1 MIRGMYAGISGMKA
15 QQTKLDNIGN
25 NLANVSTTG
34 FKSSRV
40 VFKDMMYQNSSNA
53 VGASTKLGGSNAK
66 QIGLGVNV
74 GSIDRVMGQGM
85 MQPTGRPLDVA
96 MDGEGFFM
104 VARGPVSHGNGGAK
118 ADTDDSIKLDK
129 GVIDAGNREVLYT
142 RDGSF
147 SLDAEGYLVTSSG
160 ERVLGYAM
168 DKGMDAD
175 GTVNFVDA
183 DGENVKADDKHLVT
197 IRIPDKVKVPKSAT
211 QEAEAAG
218 ADVATQE
225 QFEYK
230 KVVSYSIGKD
240 GLITGVVEGGQVT
253 VLGQL
258 ATASFKNPE
267 GLEATGNNLYLNS
280 ANSGS
285 PLISTGFGAENP
297 VTNGDIM
304 QGMLEM
310 SNVDIAEQFTDLIV
324 TSRAFQASS
333 KIISTSDEILQDVV
347 NLKR

>member
-25 NLANVSTTG
+25 NLANVSTTA

-53 VGASTKLGGSNAK
+53 VGASNSLGGSNAK
-66 QIGLGVNV
+66 QIGLGVSV

-96 MDGEGFFM
+96 MDGDGFFM
-104 VARGPVSHGNGGAK
+104 VAKGPVSHGGDG
-118 ADTDDSIKLDK
+118 SIKIEN
-129 GVIDAGNREVLYT
+129 GAIDAGNREIMYT

-147 SLDAEGYLVTSSG
+147 SLDSEGYLVTSNG

-168 DKGMDAD
+168 NGGMDEKT
-175 GTVNFVDA
+175 GEVSFVDI
-183 DGENVKADDKHLVT
+183 DGEGVKANGGNLVT
-197 IRIPDKVKVPKSAT
+197 LRIPDRVKVPKAKA
-211 QEAEAAG
+211 EEEAAEPAEG
-218 ADVATQE
+218 AEPAKEED
-225 QFEYK
+225 FEYK

-285 PLISTGFGAENP
+285 PLISTGLGSENP